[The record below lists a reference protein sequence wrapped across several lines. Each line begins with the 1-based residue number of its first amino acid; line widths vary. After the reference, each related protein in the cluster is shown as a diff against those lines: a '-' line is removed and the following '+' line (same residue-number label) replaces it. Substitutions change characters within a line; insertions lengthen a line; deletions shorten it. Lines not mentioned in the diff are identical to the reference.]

1 MLKSLSSS
9 YTVMI
14 NGMGGKIYFSWEEL
28 VREGF
33 SEKKDFMGLEWLKN
47 K

>member
-14 NGMGGKIYFSWEEL
+14 NGMGGKIKFF
-28 VREGF
+28 VGGACKRRVF
-33 SEKKDFMGLEWLKN
+33 RKKKILWVWND
-47 K
+47 